1 MSPSLWALVTAVAGL
16 IIAEFKG
23 HRGARAIFKLSASSV
38 FLWEGAQRGL
48 AADDVGSL
56 FIMAGLVGC
65 FLGDAA
71 LLSRAK
77 PAFLA
82 GLGSFLLGHL
92 LFAIGFGVR
101 GPAWPVAGGTL
112 VGLLLPAI
120 IVHRWLMPHV
130 EAGMRVPVLAYMAV
144 ITSMLALAVGL
155 AAATTAWV
163 LLGGAALFSGVTTC
177 LYPLT

>member
-1 MSPSLWALVTAVAGL
+1 M
-16 IIAEFKG
+16 
-23 HRGARAIFKLSASSV
+23 
-38 FLWEGAQRGL
+38 
-48 AADDVGSL
+48 
-56 FIMAGLVGC
+56 
-65 FLGDAA
+65 
-71 LLSRAK
+71 
-77 PAFLA
+77 
-82 GLGSFLLGHL
+82 GHL
-92 LFAIGFGVR
+92 LFAIGFAVR

-163 LLGGAALFSGVTTC
+163 LLGGAALFYVSDLAVARDRFIEENPINHVWGAPAYFIGVW
-177 LYPLT
+177 LMAHGFPLA